1 MRIPILSCSCICSIV
16 VLFIISKRYTWTW
29 VQITWITA
37 LSVII
42 IFVSNMNDISYCQTF
57 HIYFV
62 NAVDTLF
69 IRPKAIYS
77 LPCNL
82 KSENHLNQ
90 EKNYR
95 KKYILAS
102 SQNTSYHTKNIT
114 RFNDNNDQKSIEWC
128 HEIV

>member
-1 MRIPILSCSCICSIV
+1 
-16 VLFIISKRYTWTW
+16 
-29 VQITWITA
+29 
-37 LSVII
+37 
-42 IFVSNMNDISYCQTF
+42 MNDISYCQTF
-57 HIYFV
+57 HIYLV

-114 RFNDNNDQKSIEWC
+114 RFSDNNDQKSIEWC